1 MRIIIKANGQKKKKE
16 LDRGKE
22 AIYNE
27 LDFIEK
33 NCGNQEISFIIP
45 VYEDREHWTGIVRK
59 WIKQNLHFFYLDS
72 SDKSVKSIDNLLS

>member
-1 MRIIIKANGQKKKKE
+1 MVKKKKE

-33 NCGNQEISFIIP
+33 NCGNQEISFVIP
-45 VYEDREHWTGIVRK
+45 VYEDEEH
-59 WIKQNLHFFYLDS
+59 
-72 SDKSVKSIDNLLS
+72 